1 MIFDRAPVGTCMALY
16 WELRKNMMKPSRYF
30 SQFDKI
36 WKFKRSIILKNSS
49 FYFSPEI
56 LNNANV
62 FGFLLNSTCKKK
74 QRKTAGAIFLS
85 HMIPMIYV

>member
-1 MIFDRAPVGTCMALY
+1 
-16 WELRKNMMKPSRYF
+16 MMKPSRYF

-36 WKFKRSIILKNSS
+36 WKFKRSI
-49 FYFSPEI
+49 I

-74 QRKTAGAIFLS
+74 QRKTARAIFLS